1 MARKALTKVEEKVT
15 ANNSWQS
22 KAREYIDAKAVEKD
36 AKDTAGKLNTEL
48 KDYLT
53 SLKGEDK
60 SITVDDTGVFLS
72 FRSKD
77 VWDEEKMIEYLK
89 QSGHAEG
96 LVKTKE
102 YIDFDALESVLYNN
116 SLPAKVLKKLG
127 TFKTEVQTA
136 VLNIIKPK
144 KGA

>member
-1 MARKALTKVEEKVT
+1 MARKALTNAKEKV
-15 ANNSWQS
+15 AVNNNWQS
-22 KAREYIDAKAVEKD
+22 KAREYIDAKAIEKD

-72 FRSKD
+72 YRTKD
-77 VWDEEKMIEYLK
+77 VWDEEGMIEYLK
-89 QSGHAEG
+89 KSGYADK

-116 SLPAKVLKKLG
+116 SLPAKIIKKLS
-127 TFKTEVQTA
+127 TFKTEVPTA

>member
-1 MARKALTKVEEKVT
+1 MARKILTNAKEKV
-15 ANNSWQS
+15 AVNNSWQS
-22 KAREYIDAKAVEKD
+22 KAREYIEAKAIEKD

-72 FRSKD
+72 YRTKD
-77 VWDEEKMIEYLK
+77 VWDEEGMIEYLK
-89 QSGHAEG
+89 KSGYADK

-102 YIDFDALESVLYNN
+102 YIDFDALESVLYND
-116 SLPAKVLKKLG
+116 SLPAKIIKKLG
-127 TFKTEVQTA
+127 TFKTEVPTA